1 MGTYLS
7 SPLSGKEVASGACE
21 SMGLRWGVC
30 SMQGWRVSMED
41 AHLVLYAKR
50 VGGASAANAAG
61 GPCYASPRE
70 GAPLEVAGVQQQQQK
85 DELSPLGPR
94 LSAGGAQQQLL
105 SQLLLGSGSGPGLG
119 VGSQRGSDGCYVFLP
134 AEVEMQKD
142 EVGGV
147 SSSAVAAPAT
157 AAAAAAEDGG
167 DAADGEAAE
176 AIEGDAA
183 ATPSGKKTNK
193 VGRVVR
199 RQFTLRRR
207 GTPAATETD
216 AAEAAGAGCSGAALG
231 TAASAGLPPASVG
244 RGGPSGQEAVGG
256 HSAWGLGTPSSQTVQ
271 HADLC
276 IFAVFDGH
284 GGAHVSR

>member
-50 VGGASAANAAG
+50 VGSPSAASTG
-61 GPCYASPRE
+61 GAPPYASPRD
-70 GAPLEVAGVQQQQQK
+70 GALPDTAGAQHQKQK

-94 LSAGGAQQQLL
+94 LPAGGVQQHLL

-119 VGSQRGSDGCYVFLP
+119 AGPSLQRSTDSCYVFLP
-134 AEVEMQKD
+134 TEVELHKD
-142 EVGGV
+142 EIGGL
-147 SSSAVAAPAT
+147 SSSAAAGPVT
-157 AAAAAAEDGG
+157 AASAAADDGG
-167 DAADGEAAE
+167 DAADVEAGESA
-176 AIEGDAA
+176 EGDAV
-183 ATPSGKKTNK
+183 ATPSSKKTK

-207 GTPAATETD
+207 GTSTVSETD
-216 AAEAAGAGCSGAALG
+216 AADASAVGAAAAPSAAAGAG
-231 TAASAGLPPASVG
+231 PPAVSQA
-244 RGGPSGQEAVGG
+244 RGGPAGQEAVGTV
-256 HSAWGLGTPSSQTVQ
+256 SSPSQTVQ